1 MSPVTLPAHPLNPME
16 LSQETASHPI
26 LDELHDSL
34 RHVLTVLE
42 QKWEATTLA
51 LRCVSPSSRMRG
63 RRSFRVQSPD
73 GMDVGVRFGVYPMGD
88 GTNEVY
94 VDVEEGPTRRF
105 TYDPGS
111 LEAETE
117 KARLGRTVTSML
129 LSEVESHLG
138 QVPVAASG
146 PDEVAPTP
154 RLLLDEEGSITAF
167 NDAARRVLDCPAEE
181 SYDPNFFAHVHGR
194 NLRRVMRDLARMVRH
209 DLRRARWLLRLETGT
224 NRWRWF
230 RVKVLNRLAAEGEI
244 QLHLYPVGQGQVHA

>member
-1 MSPVTLPAHPLNPME
+1 ME
-16 LSQETASHPI
+16 LSQEAASHPI
-26 LDELHDSL
+26 LDELHDAL

-42 QKWEATTLA
+42 QKWEEATLI
-51 LRCVSPSSRMRG
+51 LRSVSPSSRMRG
-63 RRSFRVQSPD
+63 RRSFRVQSSD

-94 VDVEEGPTRRF
+94 VEVENGPTRRF
-105 TYDPGS
+105 TYDPGN
-111 LEAETE
+111 LEADTE

-129 LSEVESHLG
+129 LSELEPHLG
-138 QVPVAASG
+138 QGPVAASA
-146 PDEVAPTP
+146 PDAVPPTP
-154 RLLLDEEGSITAF
+154 RLVLDEEGRITSF
-167 NDAARRVLDCPAEE
+167 NDAARRVLDCPADE

-230 RVKVLNRLAAEGEI
+230 RVKVLNRLIADGVI
-244 QLHLYPVGQGQVHA
+244 QLHLHPVGQGQVHA